1 MLDGALL
8 LWYLLTA
15 GSLVYLAYDLFTNT
29 PTTWVMKLAW
39 FLVVLYTGPIGLFI
53 FLLSCRQ
60 PMPGTHD
67 QFIAAHWKQSVGS
80 LMHCVAGDAT
90 GIILAAALTF
100 RARFPTGIDML
111 IEYASGFLVGL
122 FVFQALFMKLMTN
135 KPYFRSV
142 RDSFFPETVS
152 MNMVMVGMIPTK
164 FILMHHIAGSDNP
177 LRPEF
182 WGIMSVAT
190 MVGMLTAYPIN
201 SWMVRRGVKH
211 GMMSAMPPASMATMP
226 AMPMPAGGN
235 MGAMPAA
242 GAATMTSH
250 RGGASPAAVSQGQ
263 KVALLVLTTLLFAAA
278 VLVTS
283 FFVPLPFT

>member
-8 LWYLLTA
+8 HWYLLTA
-15 GSLVYLAYDLFTNT
+15 GSLIFLAYDLFANT

-60 PMPGTHD
+60 PLPGTHD

-135 KPYFRSV
+135 PALPALGAGQLLPGDRL
-142 RDSFFPETVS
+142 DSRAVTTRCDRNS
-152 MNMVMVGMIPTK
+152 G
-164 FILMHHIAGSDNP
+164 GSC
-177 LRPEF
+177 R
-182 WGIMSVAT
+182 W
-190 MVGMLTAYPIN
+190 
-201 SWMVRRGVKH
+201 RRW
-211 GMMSAMPPASMATMP
+211 SAC
-226 AMPMPAGGN
+226 
-235 MGAMPAA
+235 
-242 GAATMTSH
+242 
-250 RGGASPAAVSQGQ
+250 
-263 KVALLVLTTLLFAAA
+263 
-278 VLVTS
+278 
-283 FFVPLPFT
+283 